1 MTTNITFS
9 KATKKDLFA
18 RVAIYGPSGGGKTF
32 TALRVASGLGG
43 RIAAVCTEH
52 GAMRKYA
59 DRFDFDV
66 IDADEPTVEYMI
78 AAIDAAEK
86 AGYSTLIIDSLTHA
100 WHELLEEVRVIA
112 SARYGGNTHAAWG
125 EGTPKQKRFIQAILG
140 AKMNLI
146 CTMRA
151 KTDYVVDKTDRGK
164 VTVTRV
170 GLNPE
175 QGKGIEYEFDLLL
188 RISQDHIATVEK
200 DRTGKYQ
207 DKCIEFPG
215 EQFGKELSAWLSTDA
230 AAAQK
235 QEARAHVLKANGIKD
250 EAPAPAKAPDAPAKT
265 NWRDAVIPSGSLKGQ
280 KLGDQPAE
288 TRRRLA
294 DSVIL
299 KETSGD
305 ALREFRRSLDAMLLD
320 PTAAEE
326 PAPVG

>member
-1 MTTNITFS
+1 MTPNITFA
-9 KATKKDLFA
+9 KAAKKDLFA

-52 GAMRKYA
+52 GSMRKYS
-59 DRFDFDV
+59 DRFSFDV
-66 IDADEPTVEYMI
+66 LDAESPTVEYMI
-78 AAIDAAEK
+78 DVIDAAEK
-86 AGYSTLIIDSLTHA
+86 AGYTTLIIDSLTHA
-100 WHELLEEVRVIA
+100 WHELLEEVRKIA

-151 KTDYVVDKTDRGK
+151 RTDYVVDKNDRGK

-215 EQFGKELSAWLSTDA
+215 EQFGRELSAWLSTDDA
-230 AAAQK
+230 SDQK
-235 QEARAHVLKANGIKD
+235 QEARAQVLKANGMK
-250 EAPAPAKAPDAPAKT
+250 EETTLPSTPAKV
-265 NWRDAVIPSGSLKGQ
+265 NWRDVVIPSGSLKGQ
-280 KLGDQPAE
+280 KLGDQSPE
-288 TRRRLA
+288 TRQRLA
-294 DSVIL
+294 DSVVI
-299 KETSGD
+299 KETSGE
-305 ALREFRRSLDAMLLD
+305 AIREFRRALDAMLLD
-320 PTAAEE
+320 PSSVETEEAA
-326 PAPVG
+326 VVS